1 MKNENL
7 NIIHEYL
14 DLELSDETI
23 SQCINIGQFKLE
35 DNDEVFVDLMNRYF
49 NHIHHIYKENKKLL
63 ADYEK
68 IDPLDYISHQTSR
81 FIKKRF
87 FPTYKQYCE
96 IFHNSYHKDYLFS
109 ELSFVPSSWENERK
123 AFISRRKDTVSDY
136 KNFVKNYAPKKLVNR
151 INETVPLY
159 INHKYTKKSVYISG
173 KAGSGKTEILK
184 NMIMS
189 NIAQNDSSIIIL
201 DIHGDYSFQI
211 AQLMEDKSRLV
222 YIDLFEGDDYNVMP
236 SINPFEI
243 SDRADEIL
251 IGYASQNISSTL
263 KAIIGTEFST
273 IMESLLAP
281 MLNTLLRI
289 EGSTF
294 FDLYKFCDDEL
305 NKDLVE
311 FGIKHCDQMNSHYL
325 KYDFYK
331 ADPRTKKAL
340 KVRLQKLLNHP
351 KFREF
356 LTGNSTFDLQE
367 AMNSNKVIIFRFNKV
382 KLRETMS
389 PIGRFIISFVQT
401 YAMLRE
407 EIAEDYRP
415 TTYMYIDEFQNFINE
430 DVDEILS
437 ESRKYKLYLI
447 LAHQFLAQ
455 IENSRIKESILTNT
469 QLKISG
475 MNAYAHNQAISKQL
489 GVKPEE
495 LETLRNVGEFYFR
508 KNNDKAFKFTSSTKL
523 LNINFS
529 DEQLKEW
536 HFGARKEQLTKYYS
550 EVVKKE
556 SLFVELSTNKSDKK
570 ESTVATESKK
580 DHYSKDTKNKLF
592 ADVLS
597 DDSCEDELL
606 DF

>member
-1 MKNENL
+1 MTTKQIISIHNL
-7 NIIHEYL
+7 LNL
-14 DLELSDETI
+14 DILDERE
-23 SQCINIGQFKLE
+23 CINIGQFKLK
-35 DNDEVFVDLMNRYF
+35 DNDDVLIDLIERYYE
-49 NHIHHIYKENKKLL
+49 HI
-63 ADYEK
+63 EK
-68 IDPLDYISHQTSR
+68 IYYKNENLLGGNKYKQYDLGSEYFTAVKMIVNNL
-81 FIKKRF
+81 
-87 FPTYKQYCE
+87 FPTYKDYCYMFKFGE
-96 IFHNSYHKDYLFS
+96 HNNKILRECFS
-109 ELSFVPSSWENERK
+109 S
-123 AFISRRKDTVSDY
+123 T
-136 KNFVKNYAPKKLVNR
+136 KNFTHDVKALSSSTQPSKEEYIKFVKKYAPNKIQNL
-151 INETVPLY
+151 IEQSIPLY
-159 INHKYTKKSVYISG
+159 INHKYINKSVYISG
-173 KAGSGKTEILK
+173 KSGSGKTEVLK
-184 NMIMS
+184 TMIMS

-211 AQLMEDKSRLV
+211 MQLMQDKSRLI

-243 SDRADEIL
+243 SDRTDETL
-251 IGYASQNISSTL
+251 IGYTSQNISNTL
-263 KAIIGTEFST
+263 KAIIGSEFSL

-289 EGSTF
+289 EGSTLY
-294 FDLYKFCDDEL
+294 DLYKFCDDDL
-305 NKDLVE
+305 NKDLVD
-311 FGIKHCDQMNSHYL
+311 FGIKNCDEMNSHYL
-325 KYDFYK
+325 KHDFYK
-331 ADPRTKKAL
+331 ADSRTKKAL
-340 KVRLQKLLNHP
+340 KTRLQLLLNHE
-351 KFREF
+351 KFAQF
-356 LTGNSTFDLQE
+356 LTGKSTFDLQK

-407 EIAEDYRP
+407 ELDEEMRP

-430 DVDEILS
+430 EVDEILS
-437 ESRKYKLYLI
+437 ESRKYQLYLI
-447 LAHQFLAQ
+447 LAHQFSAQ

-469 QLKISG
+469 QIKISG
-475 MNAYAHNQAISKQL
+475 MNAHGHNQAMCKQF

-495 LETLRNVGEFYFR
+495 LESLRDVGEFYFR
-508 KNNDKAFKFTSSTKL
+508 KNNDKAFKFTSSRKL
-523 LNINFS
+523 LDISFS

-536 HFGARKEQLTKYYS
+536 HFGARKEQLTKYYQ

-570 ESTVATESKK
+570 ESTVATDSKK